1 MKRNKWFRL
10 KIFFFSNLIQI
21 YSILYKSLTKSQTLT
36 CNDQTKSEKTTDSP
50 SLFKNNLK
58 FAVFGLG
65 NSSYPKYCAYAK
77 FLDCCLAESGAER
90 IHCIGLGDELCGQEE
105 SFRKWSISVFKVN
118 NIINY
123 LS

>member
-1 MKRNKWFRL
+1 M
-10 KIFFFSNLIQI
+10 
-21 YSILYKSLTKSQTLT
+21 
-36 CNDQTKSEKTTDSP
+36 KSEKTTDSP
-50 SLFKNNLK
+50 SLYKNNLK

-105 SFRKWSISVFKVN
+105 SFRKWSISVFKVKY
-118 NIINY
+118 IYINY
-123 LS
+123 S